1 MGAAKELGV
10 PAPFQLVARPRRLCL
25 RCGLEKMDGRAANA
39 RVCLDCSA
47 GTRDLP
53 KRLRTSGIRSPRL
66 PVAP

>member
-1 MGAAKELGV
+1 MGAAKELIGV
-10 PAPFQLVARPRRLCL
+10 PAPFQLEAKPRLCGK
-25 RCGLEKMDGRAANA
+25 CGKPKMTGRAANA